1 MHKIKITLINLLL
14 ICFCFHAKCQS
25 NLKQNFDKKDY
36 HILFIGNSLTYTNNL
51 PLLVKKHAKS
61 QGINV
66 KTKTVAY
73 PNYAITDHWNE
84 GEVQKLISSKAFDFV
99 VIQQGPSSQAE
110 GKKMLIDDGK
120 KYSILCKNNNTK
132 LAYFMVWPS
141 LQYYHTFDG
150 VIKNYQLAT
159 KLNNAILCP
168 VGEVWRKHF
177 DETENFDYYDSD
189 GFHPSKKGSEVAA
202 KVIVTTLFN
211 K

>member
-1 MHKIKITLINLLL
+1 MHKIKIILIRFLL
-14 ICFCFHAKCQS
+14 ICICFHAECQS
-25 NLKQNFDKKDY
+25 HQKQDDTKKEY

-51 PLLVKKHAKS
+51 PLLVKKQAKLS
-61 QGINV
+61 GINI
-66 KTKTVAY
+66 KTTMVAK
-73 PNYAITDHWNE
+73 PNYAITDHWND
-84 GEVQKLISSKAFDFV
+84 GEVQKLISSKAFNFV

-110 GKKMLIDDGK
+110 GKQMLIDDGK
-120 KYSILCKNNNTK
+120 KLSILCKNNNTK

-150 VIKNYQLAT
+150 VIKNHQLAS
-159 KLNNAILCP
+159 KLNDAILCP
-168 VGEVWRKHF
+168 VGEVWKKHF
-177 DETENFDYYDSD
+177 DDTNNFDYYGTD